1 MSLIK
6 DWRGGCANQAPIN
19 CNSDKGQGAKS
30 SKLWNNFLISIR
42 SNAFTNRDGCKR
54 KFCKSAKGTYKR
66 HQVSNPNAVE
76 IYSTKTG
83 AKIRKLR
90 MLPLMLDREHHSN
103 IRRRLSATSLASSG
117 HSMWGS
123 GQARHLSGRSG
134 PLRGNFGAA
143 ATAAAA
149 TSRLFPEKALVA
161 AAAAGCVL
169 WQNLHGTKT
178 SSAAPGHCT
187 LPFLL
192 LQSFKGKNVFLL
204 LLESRERAKI
214 FSVHFHITCTLHF
227 VAPLLW
233 YI

>member
-1 MSLIK
+1 MLK
-6 DWRGGCANQAPIN
+6 YAP
-19 CNSDKGQGAKS
+19 KKQE
-30 SKLWNNFLISIR
+30 W
-42 SNAFTNRDGCKR
+42 
-54 KFCKSAKGTYKR
+54 
-66 HQVSNPNAVE
+66 E
-76 IYSTKTG
+76 
-83 AKIRKLR
+83 IRKLR
-90 MLPLMLDREHHSN
+90 MLPLMLDLEYHLN
-103 IRRRLSATSLASSG
+103 IWRRLSARTSSSSG

-123 GQARHLSGRSG
+123 GQGRHLSGRSG
-134 PLRGNFGAA
+134 PLRGKFGAA
-143 ATAAAA
+143 AAAAA

-178 SSAAPGHCT
+178 SSAAPPSHRT

-214 FSVHFHITCTLHF
+214 VSVHFHLVYTLHF